1 MLERHAQAGSR
12 TAKSAAERAAGGAG
26 LRRHV
31 SGLWMQVALG
41 DPVVQEAWAKTDQVV
56 EELFDLIMDWI
67 RAKGE
72 ES

>member
-1 MLERHAQAGSR
+1 
-12 TAKSAAERAAGGAG
+12 
-26 LRRHV
+26 
-31 SGLWMQVALG
+31 MQVALG